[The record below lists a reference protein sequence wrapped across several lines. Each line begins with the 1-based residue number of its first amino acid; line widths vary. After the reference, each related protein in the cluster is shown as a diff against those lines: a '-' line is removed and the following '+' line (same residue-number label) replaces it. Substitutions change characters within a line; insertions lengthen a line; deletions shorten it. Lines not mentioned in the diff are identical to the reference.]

1 MAVLSEKNAY
11 IKANAAVKSMRNS
24 HCHER
29 CNNQKSQRINET
41 PKPLIKADEDK
52 FMLTDPQFKRPR
64 LEIHESQPE
73 DLKNTENEASGES
86 EKPKEYKSFEKAF
99 TFRMSIK
106 CSGKL
111 RKKMDL
117 KRLSRDIGWR
127 VEQAS
132 GWTVQLRQPD
142 LEVCVHISDDHVTV
156 GVPLTREPL
165 SKRNYIQEL
174 GLRAPI
180 AWIMCTLADIKSGDV
195 ILDPMCGKATILME
209 GSSDWQDAHYIGS
222 DHAADQ
228 IKVAAE
234 NATSKSKKINV
245 ALADGLNMSYR
256 DCCIDV
262 VVCDAPFNQ
271 KHLMLLIPRVF
282 FEKFLQEIH

>member
-1 MAVLSEKNAY
+1 
-11 IKANAAVKSMRNS
+11 
-24 HCHER
+24 
-29 CNNQKSQRINET
+29 KSQRINET

-73 DLKNTENEASGES
+73 DLKNTENEASG
-86 EKPKEYKSFEKAF
+86 
-99 TFRMSIK
+99 
-106 CSGKL
+106 
-111 RKKMDL
+111 DL
-117 KRLSRDIGWR
+117 VRDIGLE
-127 VEQAS
+127 VVNKHL

-142 LEVCVHISDDHVTV
+142 LGGSVCVHISDDHVTV

-180 AWIMCTLADIKSGDV
+180 AWIMCTLADIK
-195 ILDPMCGKATILME
+195 
-209 GSSDWQDAHYIGS
+209 DAHYIGS
-222 DHAADQ
+222 DNAADQ

-234 NATSKSKKINV
+234 NASSKSKKINV

-256 DCCIDV
+256 DCCIDSSLFV
-262 VVCDAPFNQ
+262 KLLPLNQ
-271 KHLMLLIPRVF
+271 KHLMSLIPKSV
-282 FEKFLQEIH
+282 L